1 MRNLLIEKKKKIKT
15 CREEIVQKLKIQEN
29 LLNLKQDISET
40 KTNFWQ
46 TAQAN
51 VENSKEFPMHDDVL
65 GAVKG
70 MVVLYYSYNYNITDM
85 VLNGVLSYVDHLD
98 IQRRLPAYE
107 KFDFV
112 DLENCANMAIDS
124 QDYAIAIDFT
134 RSIYELMPKVKITF
148 DKKVFLKRIKKIK
161 NDLIKLNNGYL
172 EKRQI
177 FVGKLKF
184 SLDESIHQN

>member
-1 MRNLLIEKKKKIKT
+1 MRSLLIEKKQKIKT

-29 LLNLKQDISET
+29 LLNLKQDLSEV
-40 KTNFWQ
+40 KSNFWK
-46 TAQAN
+46 TAEEN
-51 VENSKEFPMHDDVL
+51 FKNSKEFPMYDDVM

-70 MVVLYYSYNYNITDM
+70 MVILYYSYNYNITDM
-85 VLNGVLSYVDHLD
+85 VLNGVLSYVDHLG
-98 IQRRLPAYE
+98 IQRKLPAYE
-107 KFDFV
+107 KFDYV

-134 RSIYELMPKVKITF
+134 RSIYELMPKVKIRF
-148 DKKVFLKRIKKIK
+148 DKKIFLKRIKKIK

-177 FVGKLKF
+177 FVGKLISRK
-184 SLDESIHQN
+184 I